1 MQNNTPNHQSNLAIF
16 RSGEVI
22 NDTWEI
28 IKKVGK
34 GSFCELLVAKNSK
47 INFYSF

>member
-1 MQNNTPNHQSNLAIF
+1 MQNTTNHQSNSPIF
-16 RSGEVI
+16 RSGELI

-34 GSFCELLVAKNSK
+34 GSFCELLVARNSK
-47 INFYSF
+47 IKI